1 MRRTQSKGQR
11 TTRSVAVTL
20 LGLWLFVAL
29 LAAVP
34 QLHRALHADSDSP
47 THHCVV
53 EKLTGG
59 GILYGPVTDVHVDP
73 VREAF
78 AAAPVNDVLVFS
90 SDLRL
95 APGRGPPISSTY
107 LQVAG

>member
-1 MRRTQSKGQR
+1 M
-11 TTRSVAVTL
+11 AVTL
-20 LGLWLFVAL
+20 LGLWLFAAL

-59 GILYGPVTDVHVDP
+59 GVIYGPVTALHVDP

-78 AAAPVNDVLVFS
+78 AAAPSSHVFVS
-90 SDLRL
+90 SCHLRL
-95 APGRGPPISSTY
+95 ACSRAPPSSSVY